1 MSQRTAL
8 RLALAL
14 IAAIAVIWLISS
26 FFVLEDENP
35 RSSLGS
41 PLPALTQTVPA

>member
-1 MSQRTAL
+1 MSQRVAL
-8 RLALAL
+8 RLALGF
-14 IAAIAVIWLISS
+14 IAAIAVIWIISS

-41 PLPALTQTVPA
+41 PIPALARTAQA